1 MLTVLNAGQNY
12 RVIGGSDRYL
22 LSLER
27 LLKKNGQKV
36 IPFAASHSENLNS
49 QWSKFFPKSVNF
61 FNPGVY
67 DIFRYLYSI
76 SAQRGIE
83 QLIKTNRPNIA
94 HLHIYYGQLTSSII
108 KPLRK
113 ANIPIVQTL
122 HEYKLICPTYSLFA
136 GNEICEKCKGQY
148 FWHAI
153 ACRCNRGDLLRS
165 LLSCIESYISLWLG
179 AQNLDHYIA
188 VSDFLR
194 NKIVDM
200 GIPSEKITTIHNFID
215 CRRIKPATI
224 TGKYI
229 LYFGRLE
236 TTKGIYTLLDAMR
249 QLPNVPLWVV
259 GDGNEK
265 ENIKKYLDKNR
276 INNVRLLGFK
286 TGKDLQKIIK
296 ESICTVSPSEWY
308 ETFGLTLIESF
319 SFGRPVI
326 ASAIGGMTEVVDD
339 GVDGW
344 LIPSGDENMLRDKI
358 NWMFCHKKAAQEMG
372 QNGRTKV
379 ETQFNPDI
387 HYQKI
392 LNVYQKVG
400 AF

>member
-1 MLTVLNAGQNY
+1 MLTILNAGQNY
-12 RVIGGSDRYL
+12 RITGGSDRYL

-36 IPFAASHSENLNS
+36 IPFTAFHPGNLNS
-49 QWSKFFPKSVNF
+49 QWSKFFPKPVNF
-61 FNPGVY
+61 SNPGVH
-67 DIFRYLYSI
+67 DLLRYLYSI
-76 SAQRGIE
+76 PAQKGIE
-83 QLIKTNRPNIA
+83 QLIKITRPDIA
-94 HLHIYYGQLTSSII
+94 HLHIYYGQLTSSIL

-122 HEYKLICPTYSLFA
+122 HEYKLICPTYSLWAF
-136 GNEICEKCKGQY
+136 NEPCKKCKGNH

-153 ACRCNRGDLLRS
+153 TCRCNRGSLSRS
-165 LLSCIESYISLWLG
+165 FLSCLEAYISLWLG

-194 NKIVDM
+194 NKIINM
-200 GIPSEKITTIHNFID
+200 GMPSEKITTVHNFID
-215 CRRIKPATI
+215 CRRIKPATA

-236 TTKGIYTLLDAMR
+236 TTKGIYTLLDAIG

-259 GDGNEK
+259 GDGNER
-265 ENIKKYLDKNR
+265 ENIKKYIEQNR
-276 INNVRLLGFK
+276 INNVMLLGFK

-296 ESICTVSPSEWY
+296 ESICSVSPSECY

-358 NWMFCHKKAAQEMG
+358 NWMFCNKKAAQEMG
-372 QNGRTKV
+372 INGRIKV
-379 ETQFNPDI
+379 ENQFNPDI